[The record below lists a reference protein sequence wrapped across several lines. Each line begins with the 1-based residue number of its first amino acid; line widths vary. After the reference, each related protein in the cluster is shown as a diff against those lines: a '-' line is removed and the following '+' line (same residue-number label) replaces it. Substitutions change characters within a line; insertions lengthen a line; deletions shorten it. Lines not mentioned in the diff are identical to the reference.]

1 MSQLEGIYLTKGGA
15 TRKVNKITKNLPS
28 STSQA
33 TVEVAKLG
41 NIWINL
47 VRSSFVCFLTPDHM
61 TGESQDGVCATET
74 RCRRQCVSVRAVE
87 HETETPGWPVAG
99 PQLANREAS
108 FGGWANQSP
117 RWCGTQPSLV
127 QPTPPVLL
135 LTLFVVT
142 GSRGERHGGR
152 GAVRR
157 CREWLSN
164 MTPADHEENEE
175 E

>member
-74 RCRRQCVSVRAVE
+74 RCRRQCLCTSSRARDRDTRLASSRSTVGQSGGEFRRLGQSESPVVRD
-87 HETETPGWPVAG
+87 TTKPGPANTTS
-99 PQLANREAS
+99 LA
-108 FGGWANQSP
+108 ANTVCCHRQQ
-117 RWCGTQPSLV
+117 R
-127 QPTPPVLL
+127 
-135 LTLFVVT
+135 
-142 GSRGERHGGR
+142 
-152 GAVRR
+152 
-157 CREWLSN
+157 
-164 MTPADHEENEE
+164 
-175 E
+175 